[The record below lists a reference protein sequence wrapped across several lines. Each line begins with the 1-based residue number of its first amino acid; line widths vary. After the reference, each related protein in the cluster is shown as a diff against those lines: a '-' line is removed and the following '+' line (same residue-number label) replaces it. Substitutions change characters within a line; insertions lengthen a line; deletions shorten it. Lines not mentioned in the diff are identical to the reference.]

1 MDDFTQMHA
10 FFAVTTGAV
19 IILAALFGGVLV
31 AVFRLFITLNR
42 IAQNVHEEAEE
53 IRADL
58 DELRNDVKAGFRFV
72 PFFNFFSKT
81 AKRGTRKKSAR
92 KTAQK

>member
-1 MDDFTQMHA
+1 MTDFTQMHI
-10 FFAVTTGAV
+10 FFAVTTAAV
-19 IILAALFGGVLV
+19 ILLTALTCGVLV
-31 AVFRLFITLNR
+31 ALMRFFVTLNR

-58 DELRNDVKAGFRFV
+58 NELREDVKRGFRFV

-81 AKRGTRKKSAR
+81 AKRSMKKKSAR